1 MRFRLRLEELGERTM
16 PDAGNGFTV
25 DPPPDGYCEEAAP
38 GPAGPGGVEPG
49 PVNGSVLQ
57 IDAGPLANLPTGKTY
72 VFVGKFKLHDGRT
85 VSQSFTLVTSGQT
98 GKELALWMEN
108 ILASNFVTTPG
119 GATSKFMVN
128 AFKETTPLGV
138 KYTKFLSASFEV
150 QDGSGVTNPQQY
162 LPTVTLID
170 PTPPPPDPPGP

>member
-1 MRFRLRLEELGERTM
+1 MRFRPRLEELGERTM
-16 PDAGNGFTV
+16 PDAGSGFTV
-25 DPPPDGYCEEAAP
+25 DPPPDGYCEAA
-38 GPAGPGGVEPG
+38 APG

-57 IDAGPLANLPTGKTY
+57 IDAGPLADLPTGKTY
-72 VFVGKFKLHDGRT
+72 IFVGRFKLHDGRT

-98 GKELALWMEN
+98 GKELALWVEGV
-108 ILASNFVTTPG
+108 LASNFVTTPG

-138 KYTKFLSASFEV
+138 TYTKFASASFEV
-150 QDGSGVTNPQQY
+150 QDGGGVANPQQY